1 MVEQVK
7 CPKDKYKLLYS
18 SIDKLDKEPCE
29 AVKDKL
35 ISKKGLMEKIYEE
48 LYKYV

>member
-1 MVEQVK
+1 MMEQAK
-7 CPKDKYKLLYS
+7 CPKDKYKFLCS

-29 AVKDKL
+29 AIKDKL
-35 ISKKGLMEKIYEE
+35 ISKKGLMKKMYEE